1 MKRLLT
7 ILTLVG
13 ALCTATGC
21 GIFSHEPTA
30 EEKAEAK
37 KNMKEI
43 KAALK
48 SADFT
53 IYVDYMSPIGYGS
66 TTLTDLNRIIVKGGE
81 IRSELPYVGRVW
93 GIVPY
98 GGGKGLDFT
107 STIDSYSY
115 NRVDSETY
123 EVKISTRTEEDSYD
137 YNITIS
143 DNGTPRIYVSAV
155 QRDGIN
161 FDGNFRFKRDNNTEE
176 ADNAE
181 NSVEQ

>member
-1 MKRLLT
+1 
-7 ILTLVG
+7 
-13 ALCTATGC
+13 
-21 GIFSHEPTA
+21 
-30 EEKAEAK
+30 
-37 KNMKEI
+37 
-43 KAALK
+43 
-48 SADFT
+48 
-53 IYVDYMSPIGYGS
+53 
-66 TTLTDLNRIIVKGGE
+66 
-81 IRSELPYVGRVW
+81 
-93 GIVPY
+93 
-98 GGGKGLDFT
+98 T

-137 YNITIS
+137 YNITIY
-143 DNGTPRIYVSAV
+143 DNGTARIYVSAV